1 MPKTVQI
8 NSVNVTISTTLS
20 AEEAEDLGLITTH
33 EVSEDVAREIIE
45 ADVDVLKIE
54 HLPAGNGEAH

>member
-45 ADVDVLKIE
+45 ADVLKIE

>member
-1 MPKTVQI
+1 MPKFVKI
-8 NSVNVTISTTLS
+8 DSVNVTVSTSLT

-33 EVSEDVAREIIE
+33 EVDESVARELIE
-45 ADVDVLKIE
+45 ADVLKIE